1 MAVFVQ
7 LILLLSLFTAAP
19 GQYVYE
25 EPLLYD
31 TFDNDFIW
39 GVATSAYQVQWQ
51 NKSPSQCLIYLCR
64 LLVQIEGGWDQG
76 GKGISIWD
84 TFSDTPGKIIDGTD
98 GKVACDSYNKYEE
111 DARIIKAMGVD
122 SYRFSISWPRII
134 PGGTGLESAEGI
146 QYYKNL
152 IGALKAQG
160 IQPVAT
166 LYHWDLPQALQD
178 QGGWLNADINVWFEE
193 YARVCFR
200 EFGDDVGVR

>member
-1 MAVFVQ
+1 
-7 LILLLSLFTAAP
+7 
-19 GQYVYE
+19 
-25 EPLLYD
+25 
-31 TFDNDFIW
+31 
-39 GVATSAYQVQWQ
+39 
-51 NKSPSQCLIYLCR
+51 
-64 LLVQIEGGWDQG
+64 
-76 GKGISIWD
+76 
-84 TFSDTPGKIIDGTD
+84 
-98 GKVACDSYNKYEE
+98 
-111 DARIIKAMGVD
+111 MGVD